1 MFWKTKK
8 VVEVDGLPITLSKRQ
23 VFNRFTGAIT
33 SHFLAY
39 KNGDEWIGLVSYEQF
54 REEMDEIRKRQELI
68 LDHLKLKYF
77 PETETKEPAKLVEK
91 MGDNSF
97 FDNLKH
103 GAIVNV
109 PNAGVSMPMP
119 MSVPMSGGGGRCSTS
134 GPTPTKPKKKGRPK
148 KK

>member
-8 VVEVDGLPITLSKRQ
+8 VAETHGLPITLSRREA
-23 VFNRFTGAIT
+23 FNRSTGAIT
-33 SHFLAY
+33 SYFLAY
-39 KNGDEWIGLVSYEQF
+39 RNGDEWIGLVSYKQF

-68 LDHLKLKYF
+68 LDHLKLKYV
-77 PETETKEPAKLVEK
+77 PETKEPAKLVEK
-91 MGDNSF
+91 MGGNSF

-134 GPTPTKPKKKGRPK
+134 GPTPTKPKKKRGRPK

>member
-23 VFNRFTGAIT
+23 AFNRFTGAIT
-33 SHFLAY
+33 SQFLAY
-39 KNGDEWIGLVSYEQF
+39 KIGNEWRGLVGYEQF

-68 LDHLKLKYF
+68 LDHLKLKYV

-91 MGDNSF
+91 SPVS
-97 FDNLKH
+97 LPH
-103 GAIVNV
+103 GFGIL
-109 PNAGVSMPMP
+109 
-119 MSVPMSGGGGRCSTS
+119 SGGLNFSAETDDYILEQANMS
-134 GPTPTKPKKKGRPK
+134 IPKKKRGRPK

>member
-23 VFNRFTGAIT
+23 AYNRFTGAIT

-54 REEMDEIRKRQELI
+54 REEVDEIRKRQELI
-68 LDHLKLKYF
+68 LDHLKLKYV

-91 MGDNSF
+91 TETQKKWFGFPTGYMD
-97 FDNLKH
+97 
-103 GAIVNV
+103 V
-109 PNAGVSMPMP
+109 PVS
-119 MSVPMSGGGGRCSTS
+119 R
-134 GPTPTKPKKKGRPK
+134 KKKRGRPK

>member
-23 VFNRFTGAIT
+23 AFNRFTGAIT

-39 KNGDEWIGLVSYEQF
+39 KNGNKWIGLVNYEQF
-54 REEMDEIRKRQELI
+54 RAEMDEIRKRQELI
-68 LDHLKLKYF
+68 LDHLKLKYV

-91 MGDNSF
+91 PKYPGDSYQWT
-97 FDNLKH
+97 
-103 GAIVNV
+103 GCGWIVSE
-109 PNAGVSMPMP
+109 A
-119 MSVPMSGGGGRCSTS
+119 
-134 GPTPTKPKKKGRPK
+134 PTKPKKKRGRPK

>member
-23 VFNRFTGAIT
+23 AFNRFTGAIT

-68 LDHLKLKYF
+68 LDHLKLKYV
-77 PETETKEPAKLVEK
+77 PETKETAKLVEK
-91 MGDNSF
+91 TTVGSLTSEF
-97 FDNLKH
+97 F
-103 GAIVNV
+103 GC
-109 PNAGVSMPMP
+109 PMYVSDTP
-119 MSVPMSGGGGRCSTS
+119 
-134 GPTPTKPKKKGRPK
+134 PTKPKKKRGRPK

>member
-8 VVEVDGLPITLSKRQ
+8 VVEKYTTDIFGKNVTFTNFTELAQILEKASALQDQ
-23 VFNRFTGAIT
+23 NRRDYNLLF
-33 SHFLAY
+33 
-39 KNGDEWIGLVSYEQF
+39 E
-54 REEMDEIRKRQELI
+54 RQELI
-68 LDHLKLKYF
+68 LDHLKLKYV
-77 PETETKEPAKLVEK
+77 PETKEPSKLVKK

-119 MSVPMSGGGGRCSTS
+119 MSVPMSGGGGSCSTS
-134 GPTPTKPKKKGRPK
+134 CPTPTKPKKKRGRPK

>member
-8 VVEVDGLPITLSKRQ
+8 VVELDGLPITLSKRQ
-23 VFNRFTGAIT
+23 AYNRFTGAIT
-33 SHFLAY
+33 NHFLAY
-39 KNGDEWIGLVSYEQF
+39 KSGNEWRGLVGYEQF
-54 REEMDEIRKRQELI
+54 KEEMDETRKIQELI
-68 LDHLKLKYF
+68 LDHLKLKYV

-91 MGDNSF
+91 MGGNSF

>member
-8 VVEVDGLPITLSKRQ
+8 VVKVDGLPITLSKRQ
-23 VFNRFTGAIT
+23 AFNRFTGAIT

-68 LDHLKLKYF
+68 LDHLKLKYV
-77 PETETKEPAKLVEK
+77 PETKKPAKLVEK
-91 MGDNSF
+91 ITVGCPMY
-97 FDNLKH
+97 
-103 GAIVNV
+103 
-109 PNAGVSMPMP
+109 VSDTP
-119 MSVPMSGGGGRCSTS
+119 
-134 GPTPTKPKKKGRPK
+134 PTKPKKKRGRPK

>member
-23 VFNRFTGAIT
+23 AFNRFTGAIT

-54 REEMDEIRKRQELI
+54 REEMDDIRKRQELI
-68 LDHLKLKYF
+68 LDHLKLKYV

-91 MGDNSF
+91 PKYTGDSYEWT
-97 FDNLKH
+97 
-103 GAIVNV
+103 GCGWIVSE
-109 PNAGVSMPMP
+109 A
-119 MSVPMSGGGGRCSTS
+119 
-134 GPTPTKPKKKGRPK
+134 PTKPKKKRGRPK